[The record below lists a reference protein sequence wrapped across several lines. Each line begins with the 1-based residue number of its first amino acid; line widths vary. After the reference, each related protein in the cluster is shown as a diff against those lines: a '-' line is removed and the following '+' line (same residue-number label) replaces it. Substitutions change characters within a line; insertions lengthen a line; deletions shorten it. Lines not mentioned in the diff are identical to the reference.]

1 MWWSPQEDAL
11 QKEAEA
17 AWEMFPEAMPGLPDI
32 AEELEEAGEDPG
44 GQPGGPADVD
54 QDDPPVFQWH
64 LPEGAPEPE
73 PAGGL
78 LNGFHAADLIP
89 NGFNGNPG
97 GLLAAAMGLAGVPFD
112 VPQAED
118 EMPD

>member
-1 MWWSPQEDAL
+1 MWWSLEEDAL

-17 AWEMFPEAMPGLPDI
+17 VWETFPEAVPGLPNI
-32 AEELEEAGEDPG
+32 AEELEEAVEDPG
-44 GQPGGPADVD
+44 GLPGGPADAD
-54 QDDPPVFQWH
+54 QNDPPVFHWH

-78 LNGFHAADLIP
+78 LNGFHPADLIP
-89 NGFNGNPG
+89 NGLNGNPG
-97 GLLAAAMGLAGVPFD
+97 GLLAVAMDLAGVPLN

-118 EMPD
+118 AMPD

>member
-1 MWWSPQEDAL
+1 MWWAPQEDAL

-17 AWEMFPEAMPGLPDI
+17 TWEMFPEAMPGLPDI
-32 AEELEEAGEDPG
+32 AEELEEAEENPG
-44 GQPGGPADVD
+44 GQPEAPADVD
-54 QDDPPVFQWH
+54 QDDAPVFQWH
-64 LPEGAPEPE
+64 VPEGAPEPE
-73 PAGGL
+73 PAEG

-97 GLLAAAMGLAGVPFD
+97 GLLVAAMGPAGDPFN
-112 VPQAED
+112 VPQPED